1 MLLHGCSN
9 QAKTEGE
16 VNYGILVLY
25 DLLYS
30 ADSTNDDWIW
40 IYFQKKAPQEIN
52 ILFGY
57 RTEMSMK
64 NKETWEFA
72 HYTIG
77 NIWYRTGLVLM
88 IIVIFIMLCLFQKDI
103 NTISIAGT
111 IMMMIQLIPLI
122 ASIFLTEAA
131 LKKHF
136 DKDGNR
142 K

>member
-1 MLLHGCSN
+1 MGFWFFMTCCILLIPLTMIGF
-9 QAKTEGE
+9 G
-16 VNYGILVLY
+16 L
-25 DLLYS
+25 
-30 ADSTNDDWIW
+30 
-40 IYFQKKAPQEIN
+40 YFQKKAPQEIN

-77 NIWYRTGLVLM
+77 NIWYRTGLVLI

-111 IMMMIQLIPLI
+111 ILMMIQLIPLI

>member
-1 MLLHGCSN
+1 MGFWFFMTCCILLIPLTMIGF
-9 QAKTEGE
+9 G
-16 VNYGILVLY
+16 L
-25 DLLYS
+25 
-30 ADSTNDDWIW
+30 
-40 IYFQKKAPQEIN
+40 YFQKKAPQEIN

-77 NIWYRTGLVLM
+77 NIWYRTGLVL
-88 IIVIFIMLCLFQKDI
+88 ISIVIFIMVCLFQKDI

>member
-1 MLLHGCSN
+1 MGFWFFMTCCILLIPLTMIGF
-9 QAKTEGE
+9 G
-16 VNYGILVLY
+16 L
-25 DLLYS
+25 
-30 ADSTNDDWIW
+30 
-40 IYFQKKAPQEIN
+40 YFQKKAPQEIN

-77 NIWYRTGLVLM
+77 NIWYRTGLVL
-88 IIVIFIMLCLFQKDI
+88 ISIVIFIMLCLFQKDI

-111 IMMMIQLIPLI
+111 IMMMIQVIPLI

>member
-1 MLLHGCSN
+1 MGFWFFMTCCILLIPLTMIGF
-9 QAKTEGE
+9 G
-16 VNYGILVLY
+16 L
-25 DLLYS
+25 
-30 ADSTNDDWIW
+30 
-40 IYFQKKAPQEIN
+40 YFQKKAPQEIN

-77 NIWYRTGLVLM
+77 NIWYRTGLALM

-111 IMMMIQLIPLI
+111 ILMMIQLIPLI

>member
-1 MLLHGCSN
+1 MGFWFFMTGCILLIPLTMIGF
-9 QAKTEGE
+9 G
-16 VNYGILVLY
+16 L
-25 DLLYS
+25 
-30 ADSTNDDWIW
+30 
-40 IYFQKKAPQEIN
+40 YFQKKAPQEIN

-77 NIWYRTGLVLM
+77 NIWYRTGLVL
-88 IIVIFIMLCLFQKDI
+88 ISIVIFIMVCLFQKDI

>member
-1 MLLHGCSN
+1 MGFWFFMTCCILLIPLTMIGF
-9 QAKTEGE
+9 G
-16 VNYGILVLY
+16 L
-25 DLLYS
+25 
-30 ADSTNDDWIW
+30 
-40 IYFQKKAPQEIN
+40 YFQKKAPQEIN
-52 ILFGY
+52 FLFGY

-88 IIVIFIMLCLFQKDI
+88 IIVIFIMLYLFQKDI

-111 IMMMIQLIPLI
+111 ILMMIQLIPLI
-122 ASIFLTEAA
+122 ASIFLTETA

>member
-1 MLLHGCSN
+1 MGFWFFMTCCILLIPLTMIGF
-9 QAKTEGE
+9 G
-16 VNYGILVLY
+16 L
-25 DLLYS
+25 
-30 ADSTNDDWIW
+30 
-40 IYFQKKAPQEIN
+40 YFQKKAPQEIN

-111 IMMMIQLIPLI
+111 ILMMIQLIPLI
-122 ASIFLTEAA
+122 ASIFLTETA

>member
-1 MLLHGCSN
+1 MGFWFFMICCILLIPLTMIGF
-9 QAKTEGE
+9 G
-16 VNYGILVLY
+16 L
-25 DLLYS
+25 
-30 ADSTNDDWIW
+30 
-40 IYFQKKAPQEIN
+40 YFQKKAPQEIN

-77 NIWYRTGLVLM
+77 NIWYRSGLVM
-88 IIVIFIMLCLFQKDI
+88 IIIVIFIMLCLFQKDI

-111 IMMMIQLIPLI
+111 IIMMIQLIPLI

>member
-1 MLLHGCSN
+1 MGFWFFMTCCILLIPLTMIGF
-9 QAKTEGE
+9 G
-16 VNYGILVLY
+16 L
-25 DLLYS
+25 
-30 ADSTNDDWIW
+30 
-40 IYFQKKAPQEIN
+40 YFQKKAPQEIN

-77 NIWYRTGLVLM
+77 NIWYRTGLVL
-88 IIVIFIMLCLFQKDI
+88 ISIVIFIMLCLFQKDI

>member
-1 MLLHGCSN
+1 MGFWFFMTCCILLIPLTMIGF
-9 QAKTEGE
+9 G
-16 VNYGILVLY
+16 L
-25 DLLYS
+25 
-30 ADSTNDDWIW
+30 
-40 IYFQKKAPQEIN
+40 YFQKKAPQEIN

-77 NIWYRTGLVLM
+77 HIWYRTGLVL
-88 IIVIFIMLCLFQKDI
+88 IGIVIFIMLCLFQKDI

-111 IMMMIQLIPLI
+111 IMMMIQVIPLI

>member
-1 MLLHGCSN
+1 MGFWFFMTGCILLIPLTMIGF
-9 QAKTEGE
+9 G
-16 VNYGILVLY
+16 L
-25 DLLYS
+25 
-30 ADSTNDDWIW
+30 
-40 IYFQKKAPQEIN
+40 YFQKKAPQEIN

-77 NIWYRTGLVLM
+77 NIWYRTGLVM
-88 IIVIFIMLCLFQKDI
+88 IIIVIFIMLCLFQKDI
-103 NTISIAGT
+103 NMISIAGT

-122 ASIFLTEAA
+122 ASIFLTETA

>member
-1 MLLHGCSN
+1 MGFWFFMTCCILLIPLTMIGF
-9 QAKTEGE
+9 G
-16 VNYGILVLY
+16 L
-25 DLLYS
+25 
-30 ADSTNDDWIW
+30 
-40 IYFQKKAPQEIN
+40 YFQKKAPQEIN